1 MSKSLR
7 YTFLIHTV
15 VSLIFGAALLL
26 APGRVLGIFGWAP
39 IDPLITRLFG
49 AALLALAW
57 SSLRGWQS
65 ADRSHVQT
73 LVEMELVFTVLGCL
87 GLLRHLL
94 IAWYPYYVWLVFG
107 VLLVFVIAWLYA
119 LIKK

>member
-1 MSKSLR
+1 MPKSLR

-15 VSLIFGAALLL
+15 VSFVFGAAMLL
-26 APGRVLGIFGWAP
+26 APGRFLGIFGWAP
-39 IDPLITRLFG
+39 IDPLITRLLG
-49 AALLALAW
+49 AALLAFGW

-65 ADRSHVQT
+65 ADRSQVQD
-73 LVEMELVFTVLGCL
+73 LVEMEFVFTILGCV

-94 IAWYPYYVWLVFG
+94 IAWYPYYVWLIFG
-107 VLLVFVIAWLYA
+107 ILFIFAIAWLYA